1 MAQATELATVTAA
14 ELVERLSRGEW
25 RTLDVRP
32 ITEFMAGHLPGS
44 ANIPYVPI
52 RFRPLLRSLLPA
64 GEPIVLIATDRRA
77 AVAAAADLRT
87 AGHQVHGLLE
97 GGSAAWAQA
106 GHPLEHMQEFDPQAL
121 HKRLEMGAPKVVD
134 VREPGEWAAGV
145 IAGAVQLSLGELT
158 TRFGELDP
166 AGEYVAVCGHG
177 QRSLQAAWFLQQKG
191 FAQVG
196 NLVGGMSAWEEA
208 GLPVVPPSAGGHR

>member
-1 MAQATELATVTAA
+1 MVQETELAAVAAA
-14 ELVERLSRGEW
+14 ELVERLSRDEW

-52 RFRPLLRSLLPA
+52 RFRALLRSLLPA
-64 GEPIVLIATDRRA
+64 GEPIVLIATDRRVA
-77 AVAAAADLRT
+77 AAAAADLRT
-87 AGHQVHGLLE
+87 AGHRVHGLLE
-97 GGSAAWAQA
+97 GGPAAWARQ

-121 HKRLEMGAPKVVD
+121 HERLEMGGPKVVD
-134 VREPGEWAAGV
+134 VREPHEWTGGV
-145 IAGAVQLSLGELT
+145 IAGALQMSMGELPA
-158 TRFGELDP
+158 RFVELDP
-166 AGEYVAVCGHG
+166 AVEYVAVCAHG
-177 QRSLQAAWFLQQKG
+177 QRSMQAAWFLQQKG

-208 GLPVVPPSAGGHR
+208 GLPVVPWTADAQR